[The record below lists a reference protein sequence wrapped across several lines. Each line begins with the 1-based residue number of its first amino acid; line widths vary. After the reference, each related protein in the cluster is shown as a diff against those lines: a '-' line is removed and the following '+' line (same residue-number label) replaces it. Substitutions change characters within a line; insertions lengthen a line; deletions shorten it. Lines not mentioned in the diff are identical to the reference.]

1 MSRVIPKEEMTAY
14 QRWELASFNEEQ
26 TPEQAEALLAAQRN
40 KATEEARLAGYAAGL
55 AEGRA
60 AGMEEGRAA
69 GTKQG
74 YEAGLKEGR
83 AEAEDERTRLQQLA
97 LIFQDEIT
105 NASERIAADVM
116 GLALD
121 VSKAM
126 LKNALEVRP
135 ELVLPIV
142 GDAIRYLPTVQQPAM
157 LFLHPADAELIR
169 NHMHDELKQTGWRI
183 VEDAQLERGGCRV
196 ETATNQIDATTEAR
210 WQRIAA
216 ALGKESEWLE
226 P

>member
-26 TPEQAEALLAAQRN
+26 SPEQAEALLVAQRD

-83 AEAEDERTRLQQLA
+83 AEADEERARLQQLA
-97 LIFQDEIT
+97 QVFQDEIT

-126 LKNALEVRP
+126 L
-135 ELVLPIV
+135 
-142 GDAIRYLPTVQQPAM
+142 
-157 LFLHPADAELIR
+157 
-169 NHMHDELKQTGWRI
+169 
-183 VEDAQLERGGCRV
+183 
-196 ETATNQIDATTEAR
+196 
-210 WQRIAA
+210 
-216 ALGKESEWLE
+216 
-226 P
+226 